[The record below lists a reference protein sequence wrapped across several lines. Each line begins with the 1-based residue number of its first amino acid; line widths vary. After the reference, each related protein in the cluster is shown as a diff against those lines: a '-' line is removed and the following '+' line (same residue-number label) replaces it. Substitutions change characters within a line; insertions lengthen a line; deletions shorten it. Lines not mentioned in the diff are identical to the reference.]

1 MVKITN
7 GIDIFEVT
15 RGAFDEIYRYQGYTI
30 IDKEREPASVHVE
43 PVEPEMSEDEKF
55 IREISEKPISMW
67 NKEEIKKYA
76 QINDIDISGTKNAGE
91 AKDIIKEFMEKEDN
105 E

>member
-15 RGAFDEIYRYQGYTI
+15 RGAFNEIYKYQGYTI
-30 IDKEREPASVHVE
+30 IDKKSEPLTVPEES
-43 PVEPEMSEDEKF
+43 VEPEMSEDEKF
-55 IREISEKPISMW
+55 IIEISEKPISMW
-67 NKEEIKKYA
+67 NKEEIKRYA
-76 QINDIDISGTKNAGE
+76 QINDIDISRTKNAGE
-91 AKDIIKEFMEKEDN
+91 AKEIIKEFMEKEDN

>member
-7 GIDIFEVT
+7 GIDFFEVT

-30 IDKEREPASVHVE
+30 IDKKSEPVTVAAE

-76 QINDIDISGTKNAGE
+76 LINDIDISGTKNAGE
-91 AKDIIKEFMEKEDN
+91 AKEIIKGFMEKETN